1 MSKLEAEARNTAV
14 SDSSACWPALP
25 LEACQSTRDTLLMW
39 TQIVGKVRLELAPK
53 TNHWWNVALY
63 VTARGL
69 STSVIPYGER
79 VFDIEFDFLEHQLV
93 IKTCDP
99 ATKIIPLGPRSVA
112 DFYREFMSALRAL
125 KIDVKIW
132 HMPVEVM
139 DPIPFDQDHVHAQYD
154 KEYAR
159 RLWRALVSV
168 DEVFKV
174 FRSRFI
180 GKSSPVH
187 FFWGSFDLAVT
198 RFSGRPAPP
207 RSDPD
212 PVLRKIMR
220 EAYSHEV
227 ISAGWWTGGGDIKD
241 AAFYCYATPEP
252 QGFAQQKVGPDAAFY
267 KKEMG
272 EFLLMHEQVRTAHSP
287 TATLLDFLE
296 STYEAGANL
305 GKWDRK
311 ALERAEAVPGD
322 TFTGIKT
329 PA

>member
-1 MSKLEAEARNTAV
+1 MAEGRNTAV
-14 SDSSACWPALP
+14 SDSPACWPALP
-25 LEACQSTRDTLLMW
+25 LDAWRDTRDTLHMW
-39 TQIVGKVRLELAPK
+39 TQIVGKVRLALTPK
-53 TNHWWNVALY
+53 TNHWWNVALH

-69 STSVIPYGER
+69 TTAAIPYGDR
-79 VFDIEFDFLEHQLV
+79 VFEIEFDFLEHQLI

-99 ATKIIPLGPRSVA
+99 ATRTVPLGPRSVA
-112 DFYREFMSALRAL
+112 DFYQEFMAALRSL

-132 HMPVEVM
+132 NMPVEIP
-139 DPIPFDQDHVHAQYD
+139 DPIAFDQDRVHAAYD

-159 RLWRALVSV
+159 RFWRILVSV
-168 DEVFKV
+168 DDVFQV

-212 PVLRKIMR
+212 PVLRKIMQ

-227 ISAGWWTGGGDIKD
+227 ISAGWWPGTGEMKD
-241 AAFYCYATPEP
+241 AAFYAYVAPAP
-252 QGFAQQKVGPDAAFY
+252 QGYAQQKVRPAAASY
-267 KKEMG
+267 QEQMG
-272 EFLLMHEQVRTAHSP
+272 EFLLQHEEVRRAASP
-287 TATLLDFLE
+287 TATLLDFLQ

-305 GKWDRK
+305 GAWDRK
-311 ALERAEAVPGD
+311 ALERPQE
-322 TFTGIKT
+322 
-329 PA
+329 PAAGAA